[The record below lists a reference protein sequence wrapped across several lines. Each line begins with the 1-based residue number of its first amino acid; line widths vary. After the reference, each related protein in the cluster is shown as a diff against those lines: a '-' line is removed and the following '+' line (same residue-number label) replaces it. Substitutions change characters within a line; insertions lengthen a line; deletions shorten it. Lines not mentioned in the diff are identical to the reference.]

1 MSKTYKKQ
9 PDLWLGK
16 HFNIDAYVSLIEMD
30 DGTARILIKKP
41 SGQAWAGEIEEIDRI
56 PSSND
61 PESEEKPPS
70 DTDDLT
76 REVIAELVE
85 TLRELI
91 HHWWNDSWAPT
102 PNQKSPVVTTP
113 QEAYYRAHALYRR
126 HKHLLEEDADEIF
139 DLLSGGDR

>member
-1 MSKTYKKQ
+1 MLKTYEKPGGQ
-9 PDLWLGK
+9 ALQ
-16 HFNIDAYVSLIEMD
+16 HRRCELIEMD
-30 DGTARILIKKP
+30 DGTARISSVRRGLVRP
-41 SGQAWAGEIEEIDRI
+41 EEIEY
-56 PSSND
+56 PFLLD
-61 PESEEKPPS
+61 PEGEEKPPS

-126 HKHLLEEDADEIF
+126 HKHLLEEETDEPT
-139 DLLSGGDR
+139 DL